1 MRNMDSRNGTA
12 PDKIP
17 PKIVKISVNIFQF
30 FKGKG
35 ERTVI
40 KNYSLVSILSC
51 F

>member
-30 FKGKG
+30 FLKGK
-35 ERTVI
+35 ERE
-40 KNYSLVSILSC
+40 L
-51 F
+51 